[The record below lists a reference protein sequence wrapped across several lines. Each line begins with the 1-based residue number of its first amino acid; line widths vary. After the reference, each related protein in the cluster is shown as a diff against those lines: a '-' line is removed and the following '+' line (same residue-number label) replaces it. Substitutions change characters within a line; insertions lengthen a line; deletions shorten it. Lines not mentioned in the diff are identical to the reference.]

1 MIYLKKVHFLVKF
14 YINLTLLLALSLVQ
28 GCSLLGDSNNRGA
41 VGQLIIAEPMPINYK
56 SEVAIA
62 RLSEVISRAD
72 ITDVQKAQLYYDR
85 GVIYDSVGLR
95 SLARLDFNLALRL
108 KPDLVDAYNFIGIH
122 YTELQEFDQ
131 AYDAFDSTLDL
142 APGHEF
148 AYLNRGVALYYGGR
162 AELAI
167 DDLSVFQ
174 QKQPSDPYRVLWLY
188 LAEHDV
194 EMGQAQLALQS
205 RALQVNDNNWA
216 KDIIDLYLGNLAQDK
231 FLRQVPRG
239 VKSSKELTER
249 LCEAYFYLGKYNQFQ
264 GNLNAAANFF
274 KLSMSTNVYEFVEHR
289 YAKLEL
295 ELMRAT
301 YGSTVEPQAQ
311 K

>member
-1 MIYLKKVHFLVKF
+1 MKF
-14 YINLTLLLALSLVQ
+14 YIKLVFLFLVTLIQA
-28 GCSLLGDSNNRGA
+28 CSSVGQNNDSSS
-41 VGQLIIAEPMPINYK
+41 VGQLIIAEPLPINYK

-62 RLSEVISRAD
+62 RLSEVISRAE

-122 YTELQEFDQ
+122 YTQLQEFPQ
-131 AYDAFDSTLDL
+131 AYDAFDSTIEL
-142 APGHEF
+142 APEHDY

-162 AELAI
+162 AELAVE
-167 DDLSVFQ
+167 DLDYFYG
-174 QKQPSDPYRVLWLY
+174 KQDNDPYRVLWLY
-188 LAEHDV
+188 LAERDV
-194 EMGQAQLALQS
+194 DAVKALQNLTKRAQLVS
-205 RALQVNDNNWA
+205 DNNWA
-216 KDIIDLYLGNLAQDK
+216 KDIIDLFLGDVEQNQ

-239 VKSSKELTER
+239 VQSSQELTER
-249 LCEAYFYLGKYNQFQ
+249 LCEAYFYLGKYNQFAGQ
-264 GNLNAAANFF
+264 MNAAANFF

-295 ELMRAT
+295 ELMRADFQ
-301 YGSTVEPQAQ
+301 SRVNAQPQN
-311 K
+311 